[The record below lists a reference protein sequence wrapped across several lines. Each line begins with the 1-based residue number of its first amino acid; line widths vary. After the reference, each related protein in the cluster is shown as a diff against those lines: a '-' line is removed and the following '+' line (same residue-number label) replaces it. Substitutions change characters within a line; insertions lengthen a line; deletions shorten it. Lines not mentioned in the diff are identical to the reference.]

1 MSGQPDPASP
11 DDRGTPEG
19 MQATDSSQPP
29 EAGEVVAPRA
39 APAPDP
45 LGASGPSV
53 PPGPSARPAKRPT
66 RRWLHWL
73 KIVVVVI
80 ALPIIALLIGLLIAW
95 IVHLIR
101 GNPATHP
108 AVTVNPPVA
117 SPAPRASASSP
128 PAPKKAPPVVVPSDW
143 VVESLPPVGLTF
155 SHPPDWLRRTSSP
168 EVLRFEPAAA
178 GSTAPG
184 IEGVGAGIEAAANPA
199 QAIAEFGTRNY
210 GTQPGFAATAVT
222 PVAASTF
229 GAHPGE
235 QQGIVTYLRSGVE
248 VRVVIHSFRSGTS
261 TVLVM
266 GRSAAAEPALAAQ
279 LEAFVEAS
287 IKVG

>member
-1 MSGQPDPASP
+1 MSGQPDPASR

-29 EAGEVVAPRA
+29 EAGQVA
-39 APAPDP
+39 APQA
-45 LGASGPSV
+45 V
-53 PPGPSARPAKRPT
+53 PPAPKARPSKRST

-73 KIVVVVI
+73 KIAVVVI
-80 ALPIIALLIGLLIAW
+80 AAPLIALLIGLLIAW

-101 GNPATHP
+101 GNPPTHP
-108 AVTVNPPVA
+108 AVTVTPPVA
-117 SPAPRASASSP
+117 SAAPSASASSP
-128 PAPKKAPPVVVPSDW
+128 AAPKKSAPVVVPSDW
-143 VVESLPPVGLTF
+143 VVEDLPPAGLTY
-155 SHPPDWLRRTSSP
+155 SHPPDWLRRTSTP
-168 EVLRFEPAAA
+168 EVLRFEPAAP

-184 IEGVGAGIEAAANPA
+184 IEGVGAGIETAVNPA
-199 QAIAEFGTRNY
+199 QAIREFGTRNY

-222 PVAASTF
+222 PVAVTAS

-248 VRVVIHSFRSGTS
+248 VRVVIHSFRSGAS
-261 TVLVM
+261 TLLAV
-266 GRSAAAEPALAAQ
+266 GRSANAEPALAAQ

>member
-11 DDRGTPEG
+11 DDRGTPDG

-29 EAGEVVAPRA
+29 EAGEVVAPREA
-39 APAPDP
+39 SAPVSPGAP
-45 LGASGPSV
+45 G
-53 PPGPSARPAKRPT
+53 PPGPSARPERRPT

-80 ALPIIALLIGLLIAW
+80 ALPVIALLLGLLIAW
-95 IVHLIR
+95 IVHVIR

-117 SPAPRASASSP
+117 SAAPSASASR
-128 PAPKKAPPVVVPSDW
+128 PAAIKKAPPVVVPSDW
-143 VVESLPPVGLTF
+143 VVESLPPAGLTF
-155 SHPPDWLRRTSSP
+155 SHPPDWLRRTSTP
-168 EVLRFEPAAA
+168 EVLRFAPAAA

-184 IEGVGAGIEAAANPA
+184 IEGVGAGIEAAINPA

-222 PVAASTF
+222 PVAAAAS

-235 QQGIVTYLRSGVE
+235 QQATITYLRSGVE
-248 VRVVIHSFRSGTS
+248 VRVVVHGFRSGTS
-261 TVLVM
+261 TVLAI
-266 GRSAAAEPALAAQ
+266 GRSANAEPALAAR